1 MKVADIFEVLVGTDG
16 GVGITAYDG
25 SSAGAPDAASI
36 LTVNSPDSLR
46 YLASAPGSLGFAR
59 AFVTGTIDVQGDLAA
74 VVRAIA
80 RSDLWG
86 LPLVR
91 KWELARAVAG
101 GSLRRPPLPPEESRL
116 RGLRHSK
123 RRDAKAISHHYDV
136 SNAFYRIVL
145 GPSMAYTC
153 AVFPNQHSS
162 LEEAQEFKFD
172 LVCRKLDLR
181 PGMRLLDVGC
191 GWGGMVVHAARHY
204 GVEAIGVTL
213 SRPQAEYGAKQ
224 VAEAGLSDRA
234 EIRHSDYR
242 NVLETDFDRVSSIGL
257 TEHIGLRNY
266 PAYFAFLRSKLRPD
280 GLLLNH
286 TITRNDGT
294 QRARA
299 GGFIHR
305 YIFPD
310 GELAGPAQ
318 VMGAMNDAGF
328 ELQHEENLRRHY
340 ALTLADWVANL
351 RGNWNDAVAEVGLG
365 KARTWWLY
373 LAASQVGFEMN
384 RIQLHQFL
392 GTNATSDGATDYR
405 WRNEFQAVGRT

>member
-1 MKVADIFEVLVGTDG
+1 MKVADIFEVLLGGDAEVG
-16 GVGITAYDG
+16 VTAYDG
-25 SSAGAPDAASI
+25 SSAGASDAENI
-36 LTVNSPDSLR
+36 LEVNSPDALN
-46 YLASAPGSLGFAR
+46 YLATAPSALGVAR
-59 AFVTGTIDVQGDLAA
+59 AFVTGTIDVRGDLAT
-74 VVRAIA
+74 VVRAMAHNNLI
-80 RSDLWG
+80 D
-86 LPLVR
+86 LPLSE
-91 KWELARAVAG
+91 KWDLVRAVAAG
-101 GSLRRPPLPPEESRL
+101 HLRRPPLPPEEARV

-136 SNAFYRIVL
+136 SNTFYRMLL

-153 AVFPNQHSS
+153 AVFPTPEAG
-162 LEEAQEFKFD
+162 LDEAQEFKFD

-191 GWGGMVVHAARHY
+191 GWGGMVLHAARHY
-204 GVEAIGVTL
+204 DVEVVGVTL

-224 VAEAGLSDRA
+224 LAEAGLNDRA
-234 EIRHSDYR
+234 EIRHGDYR
-242 NVLETDFDRVSSIGL
+242 DIAESGFDRVSSIGL

-266 PAYFAFLRSKLRPD
+266 PDYFAFLRSKLVPD

-299 GGFIHR
+299 RGFINR

-310 GELAGPAQ
+310 GELAGPAA
-318 VMGAMNDAGF
+318 VMAAMNDAGF
-328 ELQHEENLRRHY
+328 ELQHEENFRRHY
-340 ALTLADWVANL
+340 ALTLAHWVDNL
-351 RGNWNDAVAEVGLG
+351 RGSWDEAVAEVGLG

-373 LAASQVGFEMN
+373 LAASQVGFETN

-392 GTNATSDGATDYR
+392 GSRATADGATSYR
-405 WRNEFQAVGRT
+405 WRNEF

>member
-1 MKVADIFEVLVGTDG
+1 MKVAEVFEVLLGADSG
-16 GVGITAYDG
+16 LGVTAYDG
-25 SSAGAPDAASI
+25 SSAGASDAQTVLEVKSPDALS
-36 LTVNSPDSLR
+36 
-46 YLASAPGSLGFAR
+46 YLATAPSALGMAR
-59 AFVTGTIDVQGDLAA
+59 AFVTESIDVQGDLATA
-74 VVRAIA
+74 IRAI
-80 RSDLWG
+80 SQTDLRD
-86 LPLVR
+86 LPLAQ
-91 KWELARAVAG
+91 KWELLRSVTAG
-101 GSLRRPPLPPEESRL
+101 NLRRPPLPPEEARV
-116 RGLRHSK
+116 RGWRHSK

-136 SNAFYRIVL
+136 SNTFYRMLL

-153 AVFPNQHSS
+153 AVFPTPKAS
-162 LEEAQEFKFD
+162 LDEAQEFKFD

-224 VAEAGLSDRA
+224 LADAGLSDRA
-234 EIRHSDYR
+234 EIRYGDYR
-242 NVLETDFDRVSSIGL
+242 DVVETGFDRVSSIGL

-266 PAYFAFLRSKLRPD
+266 PDYFAFLRSKLVPD
-280 GLLLNH
+280 GILLNH
-286 TITRNDGT
+286 TITRDDGT

-299 GGFIHR
+299 RGFINR

-318 VMGAMNDAGF
+318 VMAAMNDAGF
-328 ELQHEENLRRHY
+328 ELQHEENFRRHY
-340 ALTLADWVANL
+340 ALTLSHWVDNL
-351 RGNWNDAVAEVGLG
+351 RDNWDDAVAEIGLG

-373 LAASQVGFEMN
+373 LAASQVGFEVN

-392 GTNATSDGATDYR
+392 GTNVRADGSTDYR
-405 WRNEFQAVGRT
+405 WRNDF

>member
-1 MKVADIFEVLVGTDG
+1 MRIADIFEVLVGADA

-25 SSAGAPDAASI
+25 SRAGAPDAVNI
-36 LTVNSPDSLR
+36 LEVKAPDALN
-46 YLASAPGSLGFAR
+46 YLASAPGALGMAR
-59 AFVTGTIDVQGDLAA
+59 AFVTGTIDVQGDLTA

-80 RSDLWG
+80 RTDLRE
-86 LPLVR
+86 LSLTQ
-91 KWELARAVAG
+91 KWELLRAVAPG
-101 GSLRRPPLPPEESRL
+101 TLRRPPLPAEEARV
-116 RGLRHSK
+116 RGWRHSK

-136 SNAFYRIVL
+136 SNTFYRMLL

-153 AVFPNQHSS
+153 AVFPTPQSG
-162 LEEAQEFKFD
+162 LDEAQEFKFD

-191 GWGGMVVHAARHY
+191 GWGGMVLHAARHY
-204 GVEAIGVTL
+204 GVEVIGVTL

-224 VAEAGLSDRA
+224 IAESGLSDMA
-234 EIRHSDYR
+234 EIRHGDYR
-242 NVLETDFDRVSSIGL
+242 DVAETGFDRVSSIGL

-266 PAYFAFLRSKLRPD
+266 PDYFAFLHSKLVPD
-280 GLLLNH
+280 GILLNH
-286 TITRNDGT
+286 TITRDDGT

-299 GGFIHR
+299 RGFINR

-318 VMGAMNDAGF
+318 VMAAMNDAGF
-328 ELQHEENLRRHY
+328 EIQHEENFRRHY
-340 ALTLADWVANL
+340 ALTLSHWVDNL
-351 RGNWNDAVAEVGLG
+351 RGNWDDAVAEIGLG

-373 LAASQVGFEMN
+373 LAASQVGFEVN

-392 GTNATSDGATDYR
+392 GTSTRSDGVTDYR
-405 WRNEFQAVGRT
+405 WRNDF